1 MIQINETLEIPDTE
15 LEWSYARSG
24 GPGGQ
29 NVNKVASKA
38 VMRWNL
44 AESSILASPVRDRLY
59 AARPAWVTNDG
70 VILVTSERY
79 RDQERN
85 RMDCEEKLAAAIRS
99 VLIPPRPRKPTKPTR
114 GSKMRRLADKKKQS
128 ERKSRRRSPPTSE

>member
-44 AESSILASPVRDRLY
+44 AESNILASPVRDRLY